1 MPPASDS
8 LLLVIAAALLAASAC
23 AAFCAWQILAR
34 LKGFERHLERLQDL
48 AVLRERVERLA
59 GSQPEL
65 DLRRLE
71 HVLLDLRDAHKRTEE
86 RMLAL
91 IEGSRASLSSLS
103 TGLPVP
109 AAAGT
114 ALLAERIVTR
124 HVSLGYERVQL
135 VTPLAELEPFL
146 GGEGLAVVEAR
157 RDGVSCKGRVKLKA
171 GAIQDVQMQAAYGAF
186 P

>member
-8 LLLVIAAALLAASAC
+8 LLLALAAAVLGAC
-23 AAFCAWQILAR
+23 ALCAYCAWQILAR
-34 LKGFERHLERLQDL
+34 LKSFERHVERLQDL

-59 GSQPEL
+59 GAQPEL

-71 HVLLDLRDAHKRTEE
+71 HVLLDLRDAQKRTEE

-91 IEGSRASLSSLS
+91 IEGTRANLSSS
-103 TGLPVP
+103 LPVP

-124 HVSLGYERVQL
+124 LLSLGYERVQL
-135 VTPLAELEPFL
+135 VTPLAELEPLL
-146 GGEGLAVVEAR
+146 GGEGMAVVEAR
-157 RDGVSCKGRVKLKA
+157 RDGVSCKGRVKLKG

>member
-1 MPPASDS
+1 MPPADSS
-8 LLLVIAAALLAASAC
+8 LLLVIAAALLGAC
-23 AAFCAWQILAR
+23 ALAAWCAWQILAR
-34 LKGFERHLERLQDL
+34 LKTFEKHVERLQDL
-48 AVLRERVERLA
+48 AVLRERVECLA
-59 GSQPEL
+59 GAQPEL

-71 HVLLDLRDAHKRTEE
+71 HVLLDLRDTHKRTEE

-91 IEGSRASLSSLS
+91 IESTRASAAP
-103 TGLPVP
+103 GLPVP

-124 HVSLGYERVQL
+124 LLSLGYERVQL
-135 VTPLAELEPFL
+135 VTPLAELEPLL
-146 GGEGLAVVEAR
+146 GGEGVAVIEAR

>member
-1 MPPASDS
+1 MPTASDS
-8 LLLVIAAALLAASAC
+8 LLLVIAAALLGAAAL

-34 LKGFERHLERLQDL
+34 VKVFERHLERLQDL

-59 GSQPEL
+59 GAQPEL

-71 HVLLDLRDAHKRTEE
+71 HVLLDLRDAQKRTEE

-91 IEGSRASLSSLS
+91 IEGTRA
-103 TGLPVP
+103 GAGQNLPVP
-109 AAAGT
+109 AGAGT

-124 HVSLGYERVQL
+124 LLSLGYERVQL
-135 VTPLAELEPFL
+135 VTPLADLEPL
-146 GGEGLAVVEAR
+146 LAGEGLAVVEAR

>member
-1 MPPASDS
+1 MPASTDS
-8 LLLVIAAALLAASAC
+8 LPLLLVTVALLAAASV

-34 LKGFERHLERLQDL
+34 LKAFERHLERLQDL

-59 GSQPEL
+59 GAQPEL

-71 HVLLDLRDAHKRTEE
+71 HVLLDLRDTHKRTEE

-91 IEGSRASLSSLS
+91 IESTRASAAS
-103 TGLPVP
+103 GLPVP
-109 AAAGT
+109 AGAGS

-124 HVSLGYERVQL
+124 LLSLGYERVQL
-135 VTPLAELEPFL
+135 VTPLAELEPLL
-146 GGEGLAVVEAR
+146 GGEGLAVVGAR

>member
-1 MPPASDS
+1 MPPADSS
-8 LLLVIAAALLAASAC
+8 LLLVICAALLAASAC

-34 LKGFERHLERLQDL
+34 LKSFGRHLERLQDL

-71 HVLLDLRDAHKRTEE
+71 HVLLDLRDASKRTEE

-91 IEGSRASLSSLS
+91 IESTRASP
-103 TGLPVP
+103 GQNLPVP

-124 HVSLGYERVQL
+124 LLSLGYERVQL
-135 VTPLAELEPFL
+135 VTPLSELEALL
-146 GGEGLAVVEAR
+146 GGEGLAIVEAR

>member
-1 MPPASDS
+1 MPATTES
-8 LLLVIAAALLAASAC
+8 LLLLVAAALLGASAL
-23 AAFCAWQILAR
+23 AAWCAWQILAR
-34 LKGFERHLERLQDL
+34 LRAFEKHFERLQDL

-59 GSQPEL
+59 AAQPEL

-71 HVLLDLRDAHKRTEE
+71 HVLLDLRDTHKRTEE

-91 IEGSRASLSSLS
+91 IESTRAGAAS
-103 TGLPVP
+103 GLPVP
-109 AAAGT
+109 AGAGT

-124 HVSLGYERVQL
+124 LLSLGYERVQL
-135 VTPLAELEPFL
+135 VTPLAELEPLL
-146 GGEGLAVVEAR
+146 GGEGVAVIEAR